1 MINWESGQVIEGEYI
16 DSGMYVNIIG
26 IRYPIMMPQVQ
37 GKTPLTAE
45 NLNKNQENLLEF
57 EVDEEW

>member
-16 DSGMYVNIIG
+16 DSGMYVDIMG
-26 IRYPIMMPQVQ
+26 TRYPIMMPKVE
-37 GKTPLTAE
+37 GNTPLTAE